1 MYVVHIVVVGS
12 RISRQKRTTEERV
25 VERETELVVVGGR
38 VSEGERE
45 RETSQEVGVKENV
58 PRVYKIN

>member
-25 VERETELVVVGGR
+25 VERETELVGVGGELAR
-38 VSEGERE
+38 ERE
-45 RETSQEVGVKENV
+45 RDQS
-58 PRVYKIN
+58 RSRS

>member
-25 VERETELVVVGGR
+25 VERERETELVGVGG
-38 VSEGERE
+38 GLA

>member
-25 VERETELVVVGGR
+25 VEREREMELVGVGG
-38 VSEGERE
+38 GLERE
-45 RETSQEVGVKENV
+45 RERPVK
-58 PRVYKIN
+58 K

>member
-25 VERETELVVVGGR
+25 VERERERAIELEGVRGGLAR
-38 VSEGERE
+38 ERE
-45 RETSQEVGVKENV
+45 RDQS
-58 PRVYKIN
+58 RSRS

>member
-25 VERETELVVVGGR
+25 VEREMELVGVGG
-38 VSEGERE
+38 GLARE
-45 RETSQEVGVKENV
+45 RDQS
-58 PRVYKIN
+58 RSRS

>member
-25 VERETELVVVGGR
+25 VEREMELVGVGGGLAR
-38 VSEGERE
+38 ERE
-45 RETSQEVGVKENV
+45 RDQS
-58 PRVYKIN
+58 RSRS

>member
-25 VERETELVVVGGR
+25 VEREMELVGVGGGLAR
-38 VSEGERE
+38 ERE